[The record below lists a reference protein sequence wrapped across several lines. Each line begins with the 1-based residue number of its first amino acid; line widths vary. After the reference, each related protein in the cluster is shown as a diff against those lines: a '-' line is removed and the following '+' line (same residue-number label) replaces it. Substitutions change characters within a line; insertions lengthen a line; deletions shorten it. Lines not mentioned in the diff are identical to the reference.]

1 MHSSMRTADS
11 VRYCY
16 IAGLYIHVALC
27 RHLHL
32 YYLLVDDQ
40 LVVEIEQYLLVATAR
55 GGAERQAAHVLPR
68 S

>member
-27 RHLHL
+27 CHLHL